1 MKKRLLSVILVM
13 LYALVMV
20 LPASATTITDD
31 DNAELISAPVY
42 RPADFDYE
50 EAAATDNAKMAQAQL
65 MLASQPELAAE
76 SSTEWINLSSTYTM
90 VGQIYRN
97 YCVPASV
104 RAILGY
110 NNGGLSN
117 APSQTTIATA
127 LGTGT
132 AGSTVGTPFDLD
144 MLNYVNS
151 QNQSGYDYAWHDKYL
166 STLTDVQDRVHIAIN
181 LYDMPPMLWVITEE
195 SSEWGIAYNHAVTAY
210 RVRGDKSEIGIA
222 DPWPMFSGEGDTFY
236 DISANGV
243 YQDLEAMIW

>member
-1 MKKRLLSVILVM
+1 MKKRVLSLILVATF
-13 LYALVMV
+13 LLVMV
-20 LPASATTITDD
+20 LPASAATITED
-31 DNAELISAPVY
+31 DNVELVTAPVY

-50 EAAATDNAKMAQAQL
+50 RAFASDNAKMQQALQ
-65 MLASQPELAAE
+65 MLAAQPELAAQ
-76 SSTEWINLSSTYTM
+76 SASTWVTLTSTYTM

-104 RAILGY
+104 RSILGY

-117 APSQTTIATA
+117 VPSQTTIAAA

-144 MLNYVNS
+144 MLAYVNS
-151 QNQSGYDYAWHDKYL
+151 QNQSGYDYAWHDKNG
-166 STLTDVQDRVHIAIN
+166 STVTDVQNRVHISIN

-195 SSEWGIAYNHAVTAY
+195 DSEWGIDYNHAVTAY
-210 RVRGDKSEIGIA
+210 RIMGDKSEIGIG
-222 DPWPMFSGEGDTFY
+222 DPWPMFSGEGNTFY